1 MLTDQITIAHQT
13 EGIVKLMPGD
23 DNGVVNV
30 LEPHPSLP
38 ILATSGLDDEVK
50 FQQCCLL
57 NSFFQLLPGETVDAQ
72 PEHRGAR
79 SLLAEGAEGIH
90 AEDCSEVNFNLIKNR
105 AFVEVYIYDGG
116 KDSIFL

>member
-1 MLTDQITIAHQT
+1 MISNQKTRPKSTSLTIYIFHGRIITLEISITIAHQT

-50 FQQCCLL
+50 RLPEPLL
-57 NSFFQLLPGETVDAQ
+57 FS
-72 PEHRGAR
+72 
-79 SLLAEGAEGIH
+79 S
-90 AEDCSEVNFNLIKNR
+90 K
-105 AFVEVYIYDGG
+105 
-116 KDSIFL
+116 

>member
-1 MLTDQITIAHQT
+1 MISGSDCGNIFLWDKQVKTAIVVKQTKLSMWIADVGNCNPQT

-50 FQQCCLL
+50 SLF
-57 NSFFQLLPGETVDAQ
+57 NSK
-72 PEHRGAR
+72 
-79 SLLAEGAEGIH
+79 LAPI
-90 AEDCSEVNFNLIKNR
+90 DCASR
-105 AFVEVYIYDGG
+105 
-116 KDSIFL
+116 

>member
-1 MLTDQITIAHQT
+1 MFTFALLQT

-50 FQQCCLL
+50 LWMPNQSTEGPGHCWQREQKEYMQKTVQRLVFNKNISLEYAKYVHFTGLSLHLEFQILFPQ
-57 NSFFQLLPGETVDAQ
+57 SRV
-72 PEHRGAR
+72 
-79 SLLAEGAEGIH
+79 
-90 AEDCSEVNFNLIKNR
+90 
-105 AFVEVYIYDGG
+105 
-116 KDSIFL
+116 